1 MSQIQFLKQIEE
13 ELEKLSEIAYKKIT
27 DSKSNTELENLRV
40 SLLGKKGQL
49 STILRSMGK
58 LKADQRPIIGE
69 KANILKVQLQE
80 LISQKKNKLK
90 EISLNELIIN
100 EKIDI
105 TIPPIGTPTGNKHPL
120 VSTQEEIID
129 IFCGLGYSVESGPEI
144 EIDFYNFESLNIP
157 KDHPAR
163 DMQDT
168 FYLKDNKLLR
178 THTSPVQIRYLENN
192 NIPVRIIA
200 PGRVYRRDAVDATH
214 SPVFHQVEVLC
225 IDEDINFSHLRG
237 TVLTFLKTFF
247 GDIPVRFRASY
258 FPFTEPSAEV
268 DVQWQGKWLEVMGC
282 GMVDPMV
289 LDRLDIDSEKYTGFA
304 AGLGVERF
312 CMVRHEI
319 DDIRRFYT
327 NDLRFLQQF

>member
-13 ELEKLSEIAYKKIT
+13 ELEKLSEIAHKKIT

-49 STILRSMGK
+49 STILRNMGK

-69 KANILKVQLQE
+69 KANILKIELQE
-80 LISQKKNKLK
+80 LIIQKKNKLRDIALDQQIK
-90 EISLNELIIN
+90 N

-105 TIPPIGTPTGNKHPL
+105 TIPSTGTPTGNKHPL

-129 IFCGLGYSVESGPEI
+129 IFCGLGYSVENGPEI
-144 EIDFYNFESLNIP
+144 ETDFYNFEALNIP

-168 FYLKDNKLLR
+168 FYLPGNKLLR
-178 THTSPVQIRYLENN
+178 THTSPVQIRYLEKN

-214 SPVFHQVEVLC
+214 SPVFNQVEVLC
-225 IDEDINFSHLRG
+225 IDENINFSHLRG

-268 DVQWQGKWLEVMGC
+268 DVQWKGKWLEVMGC

-289 LDRLDIDSEKYTGFA
+289 LDRLGIDSEKYTGFA

-312 CMVRHEI
+312 CMVRHQI

-327 NDLRFLQQF
+327 NDLRFLEQF

>member
-27 DSKSNTELENLRV
+27 DSESNTELENLRV

-49 STILRSMGK
+49 STILRNMGK
-58 LKADQRPIIGE
+58 LEADQRPIIGE
-69 KANILKVQLQE
+69 KANILKIELQE
-80 LISQKKNKLK
+80 LIIQKKNKLRDIALDQQIK
-90 EISLNELIIN
+90 N

-105 TIPPIGTPTGNKHPL
+105 TIPSIGTPTGNKHPL
-120 VSTQEEIID
+120 VSTQEEIVD
-129 IFCGLGYSVESGPEI
+129 IFCGLGYSVENGPEI
-144 EIDFYNFESLNIP
+144 ETDFYNFEALNIP
-157 KDHPAR
+157 EDHPAR

-168 FYLKDNKLLR
+168 FYLPGNKLLR
-178 THTSPVQIRYLENN
+178 THTSPVQIRYLEKN

-214 SPVFHQVEVLC
+214 SPVFNQVEVLC
-225 IDEDINFSHLRG
+225 IDENINFSHLRG

-268 DVQWQGKWLEVMGC
+268 DVQWKGKWLEVMGC

-289 LDRLDIDSEKYTGFA
+289 LDRLGIDSEKYTGFA

-312 CMVRHEI
+312 CMVRHQI

-327 NDLRFLQQF
+327 NDLRFLEQF